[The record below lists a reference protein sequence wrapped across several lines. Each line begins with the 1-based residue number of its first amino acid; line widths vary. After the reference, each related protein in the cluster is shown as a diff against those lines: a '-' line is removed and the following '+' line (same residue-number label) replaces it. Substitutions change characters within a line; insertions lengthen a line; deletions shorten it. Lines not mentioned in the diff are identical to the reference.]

1 MKSMEQLLR
10 GKPRRL
16 ISVGAGDTV
25 FRALSLLAE
34 HDIGALLVMDGGQP
48 VGIFSERD
56 FARKVAL
63 LGKDS
68 RGTPVREVMSE
79 KVIYVT
85 LAQTVE
91 ECMAIMTDR
100 HIRHL
105 PVLGEDGEVAG
116 FLSIGDLVKETISE
130 QTFIIGQLEHYI
142 HS

>member
-10 GKPRRL
+10 GKPQRI

-25 FRALSLLAE
+25 FRALSLLAQ
-34 HDIGALLVMDGGQP
+34 HDIGALLVMEGDQP

-63 LGKDS
+63 LGRDS
-68 RGTPVREVMSE
+68 RDTPVREVMSD

-105 PVLGEDGEVAG
+105 PVLGDDGSVAG

-142 HS
+142 SH